1 MLSVPGQEII
11 VTEKHDTLEAALCAA
26 QGEFDRI
33 AKDKLAKV
41 RSQKTGAE
49 FTYHFAD
56 LADVLAAVT
65 PALVKYGILQLQR
78 LEVREG
84 QQMLITELRGYGAVI
99 ASEMILPLAGLD
111 PQSCGKI
118 ITYYRRYALQALLG
132 VAAERDDDAAETGH
146 GRQPEPP
153 HRPSSPPSDHTASP
167 AGSGGSSLCS
177 VRPSRDGRRSLGW
190 PPP

>member
-11 VTEKHDTLEAALCAA
+11 VTEKHETLEAALCAA

-65 PALVKYGILQLQR
+65 PALVKYGIVQLQR
-78 LEVREG
+78 MEVRDG
-84 QQMLITELRGYGAVI
+84 LQLLVSELRGYGAVI

-111 PQSCGKI
+111 PQSCGKV

-132 VAAERDDDAAETGH
+132 VAAERDDDAADTGH
-146 GRQPEPP
+146 VRQPEPP
-153 HRPSSPPSDHTASP
+153 HRPSPPRQITLPRHP
-167 AGSGGSSLCS
+167 
-177 VRPSRDGRRSLGW
+177 VREDRRYAA
-190 PPP
+190 